1 MDGLHKFA
9 MNILLSS
16 KRHRRLGEGN
26 REGQLLEAELFS
38 CKKITTTVSKGTH
51 KSISYNCYK
60 KKYYNYICYHK
71 MSTKVQIKVQVVKN
85 IKISKVI
92 KEDSFL
98 KVCFRGFN

>member
-1 MDGLHKFA
+1 MYGLRKFA
-9 MNILLSS
+9 MNILLSL

-92 KEDSFL
+92 KEERFL